1 MPGSPDPVLGSDVAN
16 VGVSILVAGFFV
28 ALPSLRR
35 DRLDDSRRFALGG
48 GLAYALT
55 CFAAWAG
62 ARIVTDAFVAGMVAD
77 AGTVLGW
84 SAAALVVLGAQA
96 AIPYYCLARWR
107 LVAPLAALFAV
118 TVLIL
123 PAFLSVRGESD
134 PLGLYVLVF
143 GPLLVGLTCLGGLAE
158 YAVRKI
164 ALGVREK

>member
-16 VGVSILVAGFFV
+16 VGVSILVAGLFV
-28 ALPSLRR
+28 ALPYLLR
-35 DRLDDSRRFALGG
+35 DRLADRRAFALGG

-62 ARIVTDAFVAGMVAD
+62 SRVATGAFVAGMTAD
-77 AGTVLGW
+77 AGTFLGW

-96 AIPYYCLARWR
+96 AIPYYCVARWR
-107 LVAPLAALFAV
+107 LVAPLAALFVV

-123 PAFLSVRGESD
+123 PPFLSVRGESD
-134 PLGLYVLVF
+134 PLGLYVLLF

-158 YAVRKI
+158 Y
-164 ALGVREK
+164 GVRRVAIGEK

>member
-1 MPGSPDPVLGSDVAN
+1 MPGSPDPILGSDAAN
-16 VGVSILVAGFFV
+16 VGVSTLVAVLFV
-28 ALPSLRR
+28 ALPYLLR

-55 CFAAWAG
+55 CLAAWAG
-62 ARIVTDAFVAGMVAD
+62 SRVATDAFAAGMAAD
-77 AGTVLGW
+77 AGTFLGW

-96 AIPYYCLARWR
+96 AIPYYCVARWR

-123 PAFLSVRGESD
+123 PPFLSVRGESD

-143 GPLLVGLTCLGGLAE
+143 GPLLVGLTCLGAVAE
-158 YAVRKI
+158 YVVRSV
-164 ALGVREK
+164 ALGVGEE